1 VRSSQGSEIDF
12 KDLLK
17 AIREWAEIGNPK
29 PAKNANE
36 KLSWLFQHYNI
47 AADTPVG
54 VEQQHTTK
62 RRLAEALSR
71 ATQDA
76 VTGGATTSSLTQM
89 TWTDTTFHSDTF
101 LTFRPK
107 LALHQEGERRARSPN
122 SESKSVLSTTEARL
136 VS

>member
-54 VEQQHTTK
+54 VEQQHTTQ

-71 ATQDA
+71 ATA
-76 VTGGATTSSLTQM
+76 HAG
-89 TWTDTTFHSDTF
+89 
-101 LTFRPK
+101 
-107 LALHQEGERRARSPN
+107 
-122 SESKSVLSTTEARL
+122 
-136 VS
+136 